1 MSLVHHQDAATLIAG
16 SLRLERK
23 ISPKVIQQTQNAL
36 RMLKL
41 KNPRGSFGKQDNDLK
56 RACALLEYIAR
67 EKEGF
72 KIPMEKLA
80 KAACMKEKEFVK
92 FHQIIG
98 NFRENVSS
106 KSSSSSKA
114 NGNDA
119 EGQQKSSIPLLSIKL
134 GPFVQDS
141 NGAAVRAQRLFDN
154 ILSYAKK
161 MSKTESRYQVRD
173 MRTYQK
179 TYEAACFYFEATRDQ
194 TTNSRPLQNQEDE
207 DEKRLE
213 ISTVLDV
220 STDFTSMEFKNV
232 LGHIQNLSEEM
243 ESASDNHDTGEAAS
257 KNQVSNKKRKNII
270 IAKKLPAKRS
280 KLGALLSEE
289 PASIATLDLLE
300 KVSEEQNIRNDLL
313 KKVNGEQ
320 NIRNDEREIWDDV
333 DSPHRSYSPVF
344 LEWKQKLLAKAIKAA
359 KEALVKKSTDSE
371 QEISYER
378 ALNRAATDVL
388 RSHDLLQC
396 K

>member
-1 MSLVHHQDAATLIAG
+1 MSLVHHQDAAALIAG
-16 SLRLERK
+16 RLRLERK

-36 RMLKL
+36 RLLKL

-80 KAACMKEKEFVK
+80 KAACMKKIEFVK

-98 NFRENVSS
+98 HFRENASS

-141 NGAAVRAQRLFDN
+141 NGVAVRAQSIFDN
-154 ILSYAKK
+154 ILTYATK
-161 MSKTESRYQVRD
+161 MSRTESRYQVRD
-173 MRTYQK
+173 MRRYQK
-179 TYEAACFYFEATRDQ
+179 TYEAACFYFEATRDK
-194 TTNSRPLQNQEDE
+194 TTNGRPVQNQEDG

-213 ISTVLDV
+213 LSTVLDA

-232 LGHIQNLSEEM
+232 LGHVQNLSEEM
-243 ESASDNHDTGEAAS
+243 ENFSDNRATGEAPS
-257 KNQVSNKKRKNII
+257 KKQVSNKKRKNTIV
-270 IAKKLPAKRS
+270 AKKLTVKRS
-280 KLGALLSEE
+280 KLGTILSEE
-289 PASIATLDLLE
+289 PASIATLDLLK
-300 KVSEEQNIRNDLL
+300 KVNEEQNIRNDE
-313 KKVNGEQ
+313 KNV
-320 NIRNDEREIWDDV
+320 RNDEQKIWDDG

-344 LEWKQKLLAKAIKAA
+344 LEWKQQLLAKATKAA
-359 KEALVKKSTDSE
+359 KEALVKKSADSE

-388 RSHDLLQC
+388 RSHGLLQC